1 MDILTIGG
9 ILMEQTTSPELLEF
23 KDLITAIRAQS
34 ALLKQVII
42 SEAEVKIEND
52 ILSEF
57 DSAIQAQIFS
67 TLTNLVLYQLR
78 GWRELIDE

>member
-1 MDILTIGG
+1 
-9 ILMEQTTSPELLEF
+9 MEQTESPELLEF
-23 KDLITAIRAQS
+23 HGLMTAIRTES
-34 ALLKQVII
+34 ALLQKVML
-42 SEAEVKIEND
+42 SEEEVKEENE
-52 ILSEF
+52 ILREF

>member
-1 MDILTIGG
+1 MDKTK
-9 ILMEQTTSPELLEF
+9 SPELLEF
-23 KDLITAIRAQS
+23 HGLMTAIRTES
-34 ALLKQVII
+34 ASLLKMVL
-42 SEAEVKIEND
+42 SEEEMAEETDV
-52 ILSEF
+52 LSEF

>member
-1 MDILTIGG
+1 
-9 ILMEQTTSPELLEF
+9 MEQTTSPELLEF